1 MTTRDNTSMKR
12 ILVAVDT
19 SPRSLTALE
28 MAVDLA
34 ARMQAQLETLF
45 VEDMNLHYLAELPF
59 ATELDRTSGEV
70 RTLNAPSLSYALE
83 TQTRRLRQLLH
94 TFSAQKKIQTH
105 LRVVRGNYV
114 AEAMRAEADVLF
126 MFTSKRVSV
135 MTSAKTSKP
144 GGLRPVFWNAAPVY
158 VYYAGDT
165 ESERPLLLASD
176 LAGLLGTELVILLP
190 SSNKKTIATLK
201 KQSLKLLGDKSSVR
215 FESMDTDFAH
225 FAQQISIDGCTLL
238 VMPKQDVES
247 QLAGIKVLEAIH
259 CPLVLVA

>member
-1 MTTRDNTSMKR
+1 MKR

-19 SPRSLTALE
+19 SPRSLAPLE

-45 VEDMNLHYLAELPF
+45 VEDMNLLHLAELPF

-70 RTLNAPSLSYALE
+70 RALNAPSLSYALE

-94 TFSAQKKIQTH
+94 TFGEQKKIQTH

-114 AEAMRAEADVLF
+114 TEAMRAEADVSFL
-126 MFTSKRVSV
+126 FTSKRVSV

-144 GGLRPVFWNAAPVY
+144 GGVRPFFRSTAPVY
-158 VYYAGDT
+158 VYYAGGA
-165 ESERPLLLASD
+165 ESARPLLLASD
-176 LAGLLGTELVILLP
+176 LAGILGTELVILLP
-190 SSNKKTIATLK
+190 SRNKKTIATLK
-201 KQSLKLLGDKSSVR
+201 KQSLKLLGDQRPAR
-215 FESMDTDFAH
+215 FESMDSDFAH
-225 FAQQISIDGCTLL
+225 FTRHISSGGCTLL
-238 VMPKQDVES
+238 VMPKQDAQS
-247 QLAGIKVLEAIH
+247 QLAEIQTLEAIH